1 MLREQTRMYG
11 HNKFKLGLFGM
22 NCSNGMTMTKAPE
35 RWDHSWRN
43 NVIAAK
49 LADDAGLEFILPI
62 GRWNGYKG
70 ETDTEGSSY
79 ETLTWASG
87 LLATT
92 KDICVFGTLHVAF
105 INPLFAAK
113 QIVTA
118 DHIGEGRFG
127 LNIVSGYNRGEF
139 DMFGIELLD
148 HEVRYDYT
156 EEWVTIAKKLW
167 SEEKPFDFD
176 GRWFKLRAAEGNP
189 KPWDNSFPL
198 LVSAGSSAEGRAFAA
213 RHVDCLFTSFASL
226 DTLAQSMAGVRSIAQ
241 GSGRN
246 VQIFCS
252 GHALARP
259 TRKEADDYYHY
270 IVHEHGD
277 WKAAE
282 NLARIRQS
290 GPGRKDWANIKD
302 RIISGLGT
310 YPVVGS
316 YDEVA
321 NAFKVM
327 TDAGLDGMAI
337 GLINYIDEFPHIRD
351 EVLPRMERL
360 GIREARKR
368 AAA

>member
-1 MLREQTRMYG
+1 
-11 HNKFKLGLFGM
+11 
-22 NCSNGMTMTKAPE
+22 
-35 RWDHSWRN
+35 
-43 NVIAAK
+43 
-49 LADDAGLEFILPI
+49 
-62 GRWNGYKG
+62 
-70 ETDTEGSSY
+70 
-79 ETLTWASG
+79 
-87 LLATT
+87 
-92 KDICVFGTLHVAF
+92 
-105 INPLFAAK
+105 
-113 QIVTA
+113 
-118 DHIGEGRFG
+118 
-127 LNIVSGYNRGEF
+127 VSGYNRGEF

-148 HEVRYDYT
+148 HDVRYDYT

-167 SEEKPFDFD
+167 SEENPFDFD

-226 DTLAQSMAGVRSIAQ
+226 DTLAQSMVGVRSIAQ

-277 WKAAE
+277 WEAAE

-327 TDAGLDGMAI
+327 ADAGLDGMAI